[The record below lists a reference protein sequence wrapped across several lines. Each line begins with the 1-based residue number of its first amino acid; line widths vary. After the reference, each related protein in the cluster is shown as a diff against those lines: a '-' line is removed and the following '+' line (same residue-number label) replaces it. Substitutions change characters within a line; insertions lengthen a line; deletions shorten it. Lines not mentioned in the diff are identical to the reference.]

1 MVYKQVSQILTIVTA
16 VPKRHIT
23 EHGDRQLKSSK
34 DMLNPSCFY
43 WPHQCTLWPQELNDM
58 GPFYTMAPSVQ

>member
-34 DMLNPSCFY
+34 NIKR
-43 WPHQCTLWPQELNDM
+43 QREKE
-58 GPFYTMAPSVQ
+58 GRGEGRRKR